1 MEPHIVAASVSPNG
15 NIEAYVEQDDR
26 CAYLYLHELRDAS
39 FELGFGMKSC
49 WVRNLKP
56 APVSFSAADMRQG
69 LAPMLPNASCAHPM
83 GGNPLSKDALR
94 IVWFE
99 EGDAAAPLEGTSVLA
114 IIPCWSGQKGFYG
127 YARDCTAESPLA
139 WPLTADN
146 ALMDR
151 VRAAEE
157 YWLS

>member
-99 EGDAAAPLEGTSVLA
+99 EGDAAALLEEPRCSQSSHAGAGRRVSTGTRVTV
-114 IIPCWSGQKGFYG
+114 PRK
-127 YARDCTAESPLA
+127 
-139 WPLTADN
+139 
-146 ALMDR
+146 ALSHGHSR
-151 VRAAEE
+151 RIT
-157 YWLS
+157 S